1 MTREEIMQL
10 IEPSQDVQ
18 METLKWIKKV
28 ASSVGPQHVPEID
41 HQRDAIVVKSTSFFA
56 ETLFK
61 TEMHVFVNERNNM
74 ATINHMGPLSVPT
87 VLTSHITMVTGI
99 TELPPVSLKAKKSPV
114 VKRQTGDNQCNVPYT
129 IKELY
134 SVPQNLFITQNQSQ
148 IGIYAEPSLNV
159 TEEFGLG
166 SVEYYQ
172 AALGL
177 PRNPITCILGNGVEF
192 YSPGDDDDD
201 TEANLDTEMAT
212 GIAPNAFTCFY
223 IMEPGSGWMYEF
235 AREVFSTPNAPLV
248 TSMSYG
254 WDESDQCIGTSSVLG
269 VPFVSNCTLYHIPNS
284 QVYVNV
290 TSIQFMKLG
299 LLGHTMIAASGDGGV
314 AGGHSSDNNC
324 LTQGPTFPAAS
335 PYVLSVGATSV
346 EPSNGDIMHFDAAA
360 LPPICQNNNNYSCV
374 CSTSKNE
381 QPALSTNSAGFD
393 TGGGFSI
400 YDPQPSYQQ
409 KAVQAYLN
417 SGVTLPFSI
426 YFNKNNRGYPDVS
439 GVGSSI
445 CLLSPDSQC
454 NDVGGT
460 SASAPLW
467 AGLIAHLNNDRFAAG
482 KKPLGFINQIIYDM
496 FNKGPKQYFNNGF
509 TAGNNNGGC
518 PASMA
523 FNSQAFQWTPL
534 TGVGSPKFDQIRK
547 YVATLP

>member
-212 GIAPNAFTCFY
+212 GMAPNAFTCFF
-223 IMEPGSGWMYEF
+223 IMEQGDGWMYDF
-235 AREVFSTPNAPLV
+235 TRELFSTPNAPLV
-248 TSMSYG
+248 ISMSYG
-254 WDESDQCIGTSSVLG
+254 WNEDMQCDTTVDGQPLD
-269 VPFVSNCTLYHIPNS
+269 FVGNCTALHLPNS
-284 QVYVNV
+284 QAYVNL
-290 TSIQFMKLG
+290 TNSMFMKLG
-299 LLGHTMIAASGDGGV
+299 LLGHTILASSGDGGV
-314 AGGHSSDNNC
+314 AGNHGTMNNC
-324 LTQGPTFPAAS
+324 LTQAAIFPTAS

-346 EPSNGDIMHFDAAA
+346 EASSQDDLIFDDAVV
-360 LPPICQNNNNYSCV
+360 PPICQPNNNYSCV
-374 CSTSKNE
+374 CTTSTNE

-417 SGVTLPFSI
+417 SGVTLPASI

-439 GVGSSI
+439 AVGDNI
-445 CLLSPDSQC
+445 CLLDPDSQC

-460 SASAPLW
+460 SASTPIW
-467 AGLIAHLNNDRFAAG
+467 AGLVAHLNNDRFAAG
-482 KKPLGFINQIIYDM
+482 KTSLGFINQAIYDM

-509 TAGNNNGGC
+509 SSGNNNGGC
-518 PASMA
+518 PASMG

-547 YVATLP
+547 YFAALP